1 MAGGGIDEVAGWG
14 LSGVGRREEKKEGE
28 EEEEG
33 GFVNWEGNP
42 AETLDEGEK
51 KEATVEKHYLPP

>member
-1 MAGGGIDEVAGWG
+1 M
-14 LSGVGRREEKKEGE
+14 SGVGRRGEKREEE

-33 GFVNWEGNP
+33 GFVNWEGNR

-51 KEATVEKHYLPP
+51 KEATVEKRYLPP